1 MIAQQTLQSGR
12 PWTREVGHRHSRCAE
27 VWAGFWDD
35 RRAVPLKGILL
46 AACLLAAAL
55 LEAPW

>member
-12 PWTREVGHRHSRCAE
+12 PRTRGVSRRHRRCVE

-35 RRAVPLKGILL
+35 RRAVRLKGILL
-46 AACLLAAAL
+46 VACLLAAAL